1 MDLRKKTLQGLRRVR
16 DKEKLSM
23 RVLFTMLSVFR
34 EVHAPWIPEND
45 IEGTSQWFLG
55 LTPATQKRLID
66 DAMGVT
72 HAKNE
77 GYL

>member
-1 MDLRKKTLQGLRRVR
+1 MDLQKKTLQGLRRVR

-23 RVLFTMLSVFR
+23 RMLFTMLAIFR
-34 EVHAPWIPEND
+34 EVHAPWIPETD
-45 IEGTSQWFLG
+45 IDGTAKWFLG
-55 LTPATQKRLID
+55 LTPETRKQLVD